1 MPLGRGWPGDPAATS
16 AAARPDPSDPEA
28 DRGIAEALR
37 AYVKLLRAGKAVV
50 ARLEPLLAAHG
61 LTTTQLGVLEAIL
74 HKGPLTQREL
84 GRKVL
89 TSAGNMTDV
98 IGKLERRGLV
108 ARCHPEADRRSL
120 LVDLTPP
127 GRALIERVFPAHA
140 RDIAEAMGGLSACEL
155 DRLGQLLRKL
165 GMAAAGAGLAATAD
179 GPHVRADRSISNE

>member
-1 MPLGRGWPGDPAATS
+1 M
-16 AAARPDPSDPEA
+16 
-28 DRGIAEALR
+28 AEALR
-37 AYVKLLRAGKAVV
+37 AYVKLLRAGKAVL
-50 ARLEPLLAAHG
+50 ARLEPRLAAQG

-98 IGKLERRGLV
+98 IGKLERRGLIT
-108 ARCHPEADRRSL
+108 RCHPEADRRSL
-120 LVDLTPP
+120 LVDLTPA

-140 RDIAEAMGGLSACEL
+140 RDIAEAMAGLSAGEL

-165 GMAAAGAGLAATAD
+165 GKAAAGAATGLAED
-179 GPHVRADRSISNE
+179 LEQSHLLADRSASNE